1 MMSENKMNTDAVKV
15 KTISLA
21 ITGMSCA
28 ACSAR
33 IDRKLN
39 GLEGVKASVNLA
51 SGSAHVDFDE
61 SAFSGAD
68 IIRMIR
74 DLGYGAEELRE
85 DDYSFGDEIHNKESH
100 SLQVSLL
107 ISAVLSFPLLLAMIF
122 MVLKTGPQ
130 FLHQPY
136 FQLML
141 AAPVQFGIGFRFY
154 KKAFYTLR
162 SLSPGMDFL
171 VITGTS
177 AAFFFS
183 LYNTVISGDH
193 THIYYESSSILI
205 TLVLLGKFLE
215 SKAKVKTAG
224 AIRAL
229 ASLAPEHATVMRN
242 NSEIVIHAREIKAN
256 DIVLVRPG
264 ERVPA
269 DGEILSGSSSVDESM
284 LTGESIPVDK
294 APGDRLLGGTLNS
307 FGSLV
312 MRAERVGKDTFL
324 SSIIRTVEEAVASKA
339 PVQLLADKISGI
351 FAWVVLGIALV
362 TFSGWFFYSH
372 DVARALMNSVAVL
385 VIACPCALGLAT
397 PAALMAGMGK
407 GAEYGILIKNA
418 EALEKLYAASA
429 VVFDKTGTLTEGKP
443 GVTGIISN
451 GVSEEEF
458 IKIVGIA
465 EKHSEHPLG
474 KAVYGYAL
482 LHGEIPEPEN
492 FEALPGKGVKAYY
505 NGKQILAG
513 TITLMREH
521 TIDLSALN
529 RFADESWATGST
541 VIFCSY
547 DGKVIGAAAL
557 SDTVRADAR
566 RTVDALKKMGLSV
579 YMLTGDN
586 QSSADHIAEETGID
600 NVFAGLTPS
609 EKSEKIRELQGA
621 GQTVI
626 FVGDGINDA
635 PALAQSDVGIAFGGA
650 SGVALES
657 GLAALSRGNL
667 SDLQKAIVLSGKT
680 MRKIKQNLF
689 WALFYNAVG
698 IPFAAFGFLNPLVAG
713 SAMAFSSVSVVMNSL
728 LLKKLKL

>member
-1 MMSENKMNTDAVKV
+1 MMNDSAAKV

-61 SAFSGAD
+61 SVFSVSD
-68 IIRMIR
+68 IIRTIR

-85 DDYSFGDEIHNKESH
+85 DDYSFGDEIHNRESR
-100 SLQVSLL
+100 SLL
-107 ISAVLSFPLLLAMIF
+107 ISLVASAVLSFPLLLSMIL
-122 MVLKTGPQ
+122 MVLKTGPD
-130 FLHQPY
+130 FLHNPY
-136 FQLML
+136 FQLTL
-141 AAPVQFGIGFRFY
+141 AVPVQFGIGFRFY
-154 KKAFYTLR
+154 KKAFFTLR

-183 LYNTVISGDH
+183 LYNTFAGRGHSN
-193 THIYYESSSILI
+193 IYYESSSVLI

-229 ASLAPEHATVMRN
+229 ASLAPENATVMRN
-242 NSEIVIHAREIKAN
+242 NTEMVIPAREIKA
-256 DIVLVRPG
+256 DDVVLVRPG
-264 ERVPA
+264 ERIPA
-269 DGEILSGSSSVDESM
+269 DGVIVSGSSSVDESM

-294 APGDRLLGGTLNS
+294 TAGDSVLGGTLNS

-339 PVQLLADKISGI
+339 PVQLLADRISGM
-351 FAWVVLGIALV
+351 FAWVVLGIALAAF
-362 TFSGWFFYSH
+362 TGWYFYSH
-372 DVARALMNSVAVL
+372 DLARALMNAVSVL

-418 EALEKLYAASA
+418 EALEKLYAATA

-443 GVTGIISN
+443 EVSGIITDTIP
-451 GVSEEEF
+451 EEEL
-458 IKIVGIA
+458 IKLLGIA

-474 KAVYGYAL
+474 KAVSAYVSARM
-482 LHGEIPEPEN
+482 EIPEPES
-492 FEALPGKGVKAYY
+492 FEALPGKGVKVSY
-505 NGKQILAG
+505 NGGQILAG
-513 TITLMREH
+513 TPDLIRENN
-521 TIDLSALN
+521 IDISRLEKSAEEFWN
-529 RFADESWATGST
+529 KGST
-541 VIFCSY
+541 LIFCSY
-547 DGKVIGAAAL
+547 KGQAAGMAAL
-557 SDTVRADAR
+557 SDTVRSDAR
-566 RTVDALKKMGLSV
+566 TAVSSLKKTGLNM
-579 YMLTGDN
+579 YMMTGDN
-586 QSSADHIAEETGID
+586 SFSAQHVAKETGIN
-600 NVFAGLTPS
+600 NVFAGLTPAG
-609 EKSEKIRELQGA
+609 KSEKIREIQSMHH
-621 GQTVI
+621 TVI
-626 FVGDGINDA
+626 FAGDGINDA
-635 PALAQSDVGIAFGGA
+635 PALAQADVGIAFGGA
-650 SGVALES
+650 STAALES
-657 GLAALSRGNL
+657 GSVALSHGKL
-667 SDLQKAIVLSGKT
+667 SDLEKAIILSGKT

-698 IPFAAFGFLNPLVAG
+698 IPFAAFGYLNPLVAG

-728 LLKKLKL
+728 LLKRIKL